1 MFVSWKKWGDCSHAI
16 IAAKLIILVQNSL
29 LIAIYL
35 HIPTRFQAYWPH
47 EAVEKT
53 AACPSLTSEI
63 RKIPIKQVDLP
74 YKCNESEFLRFI
86 AFHGL
91 KNEYEL
97 WIMFYQLYEALF
109 STLTGEEVQQRA
121 ESRANL
127 QPPAVK
133 SDKCASPVKKA
144 PKVNLA
150 EDIQRLE
157 VALFNGTPLAPGYC
171 IDIRLQ
177 DLLTICPRSRRR
189 RDSYRGL
196 VKALAVRG
204 ITLKI
209 N

>member
-1 MFVSWKKWGDCSHAI
+1 MT
-16 IAAKLIILVQNSL
+16 AKLIILVQNSL
-29 LIAIYL
+29 LIAVYL
-35 HIPTRFQAYWPH
+35 HIPTRFQAYCPH

-53 AACPSLTSEI
+53 AACPSVTSEI

-74 YKCNESEFLRFI
+74 YKCIESEFLRFTTP
-86 AFHGL
+86 HHL
-91 KNEYEL
+91 MSR
-97 WIMFYQLYEALF
+97 IMYYQLYQALF
-109 STLTGEEVQQRA
+109 STLTGEDAQQWA
-121 ESRANL
+121 ETRANL
-127 QPPAVK
+127 PPLAVK
-133 SDKCASPVKKA
+133 SEKCASTVKKTT
-144 PKVNLA
+144 KVNLT
-150 EDIQRLE
+150 EDIQQLQ
-157 VALFNGTPLAPGYC
+157 VALFNGEPLAPGYC

>member
-1 MFVSWKKWGDCSHAI
+1 MT
-16 IAAKLIILVQNSL
+16 AKLIILVQNSL

-35 HIPTRFQAYWPH
+35 HIPTRFQAYCPH

-53 AACPSLTSEI
+53 AACPSVTSEI
-63 RKIPIKQVDLP
+63 RIIPIKQVDLP
-74 YKCNESEFLRFI
+74 YKCNESEFLRFTTP
-86 AFHGL
+86 HHL
-91 KNEYEL
+91 MSR
-97 WIMFYQLYEALF
+97 IMFVQLYQALF
-109 STLTGEEVQQRA
+109 STLTGEEAQPWA

-127 QPPAVK
+127 PPPAVK

>member
-1 MFVSWKKWGDCSHAI
+1 MSRIMFV
-16 IAAKLIILVQNSL
+16 
-29 LIAIYL
+29 
-35 HIPTRFQAYWPH
+35 
-47 EAVEKT
+47 
-53 AACPSLTSEI
+53 
-63 RKIPIKQVDLP
+63 
-74 YKCNESEFLRFI
+74 
-86 AFHGL
+86 
-91 KNEYEL
+91 
-97 WIMFYQLYEALF
+97 QLYQALF
-109 STLTGEEVQQRA
+109 STLTGEEAQPWA
-121 ESRANL
+121 ETRANL
-127 QPPAVK
+127 PPLAVK